1 MRTVK
6 KILVPTDFSPP
17 AARALDEAIG
27 LARVFG
33 ASVTLFHVYG
43 LPAPISDRQYV
54 DGETLIATL
63 DEAAERSLAAAR
75 EGLRRRVPDAPQ
87 IEIKALLGFAADE
100 IVAEAR
106 RGGFD
111 LIVMGTHGRT
121 GLKHMLLGSVAER
134 VVRMA
139 PVPVMTVHPVAEA
152 SAAASEHGP
161 PRSG

>member
-1 MRTVK
+1 MRAVK
-6 KILVPTDFSPP
+6 RILVPTDFSPP
-17 AARALDEAIG
+17 AACALEEAIG
-27 LARVFG
+27 LANVFG

-43 LPAPISDRQYV
+43 LPAPVSDREYAY
-54 DGETLIATL
+54 GENLIATL
-63 DEAAERSLAAAR
+63 GDAAERNLAAAR
-75 EGLRRRVPDAPQ
+75 EDLRRRVPDAPP

-106 RGGFD
+106 RGSFD
-111 LIVMGTHGRT
+111 LIVMGTHGRI

-152 SAAASEHGP
+152 SAAAEHEP
-161 PRSG
+161 ARSAP